1 MKRWQLPKSLGLAGW
16 LAAGVCLS
24 VSLLTWF
31 GYRAIRE
38 WQRSSAQLVE
48 RRANETAN
56 LLVTALSHD
65 MYAVQK
71 SVLAAA
77 DRGAFALEPPHDL
90 SNMVASAFARYPYP
104 ESFFTSQGSLS
115 APVSFFIRSDRPP
128 AWAARGGIPNRFPVN
143 VQSDSVMG
151 RAMIEHISSDAAMG
165 RRFSIFE
172 LTAGDTEYQVVARLL
187 YRDEERQ
194 QLEGVFGFLV
204 NMPWV
209 RGHYFPEL
217 TNQIAQI
224 GGATGMALAVF
235 DETGARVATTRAE
248 FNPGPVVRRSFPV
261 MFSDPLLMSVDQ
273 PRGFISKRWTVEV
286 GGAADPTLA
295 AAIRG
300 ADRTLL
306 LAACAAATLAF
317 GLVLTAR
324 AVGASARL
332 TELRSEFVATVTH
345 ELKTPIATIRA
356 VGDTLVS
363 GRLPTP
369 SAQREYAQLVVQEAK
384 RLTRLVDNLL
394 ALSRITDVT
403 EVYLFEPLS
412 VDSLIDTTLQEF
424 GQQLAEAGFETQVEI
439 PADLPPVRGDRTAMG
454 LLLDNLVDNAIRYSP
469 STRFLRI
476 GAHRQNGRVAIEVT
490 DKGRGI
496 PEDEL
501 DLVTRKFFRG
511 RQLISHG
518 SGLGLAIVKRIVT
531 DHDGELGIRSSVS
544 VGTTVSVELPISRDD
559 DEKADSRR

>member
-1 MKRWQLPKSLGLAGW
+1 MRRWQFPKSLGLAGW
-16 LAAGVCLS
+16 LAAGVCVS
-24 VSLLTWF
+24 VSMLTWF

-38 WQRSSAQLVE
+38 WQSSSVQLVE

-65 MYAVQK
+65 MYAVQR

-77 DRGAFALEPPHDL
+77 DRQAFVLEPPHDL
-90 SNMVASAFARYPYP
+90 SNTVASAFARYPYP
-104 ESFFTSQGSLS
+104 ESFFACRGSVN
-115 APVSFFIRSDRPP
+115 APVTFFLRSDRLPP
-128 AWAARGGIPNRFPVN
+128 WGGAGGIPNRFPVSVRN
-143 VQSDSVMG
+143 DSTVG
-151 RAMIEHISSDAAMG
+151 RAMMEHVRADAALG
-165 RRFSIFE
+165 RRSSIFAF
-172 LTAGDTEYQVVARLL
+172 TAGGTEYQVVARLL
-187 YRDEERQ
+187 YHDEERQ
-194 QLEGVFGFLV
+194 QLDGVFGFMV
-204 NMPWV
+204 NMQWV
-209 RGHYFPEL
+209 RNYYFPEL

-224 GGATGMALAVF
+224 GGATGLALAVV
-235 DETGARVATTRAE
+235 DESGARVANTRAE
-248 FNPGPVVRRSFPV
+248 FSTGPVVRRSFPI
-261 MFSDPLLMSVDQ
+261 MFSDPLLMAVDQ
-273 PRGFISKRWTVEV
+273 PADYAWKRWTVEV
-286 GGAADPTLA
+286 GGAADPALA

-317 GLVLTAR
+317 GLVFTAR

-363 GRLPTP
+363 GRISTPT
-369 SAQREYAQLVVQEAK
+369 AQREYAQLVVQEAK

-403 EVYLFEPLS
+403 EVYMFEPLG
-412 VDSLIDTTLQEF
+412 VDGLVDTTLQEF

-469 STRFLRI
+469 TTRFLRI
-476 GAHRQNGRVAIEVT
+476 GAHRDNGRVVLEVS

-496 PEDEL
+496 PDDEI
-501 DLVTRKFFRG
+501 DMVTRRFFRG
-511 RQLISHG
+511 RHLMSNG

-531 DHDGELGIRSSVS
+531 DHDGELGIRSKVN
-544 VGTTVSVELPISRDD
+544 VGTTVSVALPISRDD
-559 DEKADSRR
+559 EEADSRR

>member
-16 LAAGVCLS
+16 LAAGVLIS
-24 VSLLTWF
+24 VSVLTWF

-38 WQRSSAQLVE
+38 WQRSSVQLVE

-77 DRGAFALEPPHDL
+77 DREAFTVVPPHDL

-104 ESFFTSQGSLS
+104 ESFFVARGPLDSPI
-115 APVSFFIRSDRPP
+115 AFFLRSDRLP
-128 AWAARGGIPNRFPVN
+128 AWAAHDENPNRFPVS
-143 VQSDSVMG
+143 VQSESAVG
-151 RAMIEHISSDAAMG
+151 LSITEHVRSDVALG

-172 LTAGDTEYQVVARLL
+172 LQVRNVEYQVVARLL
-187 YRDEERQ
+187 YHDEERQ
-194 QLEGVFGFLV
+194 QLDAVFGFMV
-204 NMPWV
+204 NLPWV
-209 RGHYFPEL
+209 RDHYFPEL

-224 GGATGMALAVF
+224 GGATGLAVAVV
-235 DETGARVATTRAE
+235 DQSGTRVANTQAALSE
-248 FNPGPVVRRSFPV
+248 GPMVRRSFPI
-261 MFSDPLLMSVDQ
+261 MFSDPLLMAVDQ
-273 PRGFISKRWTVEV
+273 PSGFPWQRWTVEV
-286 GGAADPTLA
+286 GGSADPTLA
-295 AAIRG
+295 AAISG
-300 ADRTLL
+300 ADRMLV
-306 LAACAAATLAF
+306 LAAFAAATRPF
-317 GLVLTAR
+317 GIVFTAR
-324 AVGASARL
+324 AVSASARL
-332 TELRSEFVATVTH
+332 TALRSEFVSTVTH

-363 GRLPTP
+363 GRIPTAT
-369 SAQREYAQLVVQEAK
+369 AQREYAQLVVQEAK

-403 EVYLFEPLS
+403 EVYMFEPLA
-412 VDSLIDTTLQEF
+412 VDGLVDMTLQEF
-424 GQQLAEAGFETQVEI
+424 GQQLAEAGFETHVEI

-469 STRFLRI
+469 ESRFLRI
-476 GAHRQNGRVAIEVT
+476 GAHRENGRVVIEVC

-511 RQLISHG
+511 RHLTSHG
-518 SGLGLAIVKRIVT
+518 SGLGLAIVQRIVT
-531 DHDGELGIRSSVS
+531 DHDGELGISSNVN
-544 VGTTVSVELPISRDD
+544 VGTTVSVRLPISKE
-559 DEKADSRR
+559 DEEADSRR